1 MASIE
6 VLDRNPQGEIAP
18 VDLDTKLAQAM
29 EQVLEEAERK
39 PLVHASEKTAW
50 AYRIPCAGV
59 RYYTF

>member
-6 VLDRNPQGEIAP
+6 VLDRNPQAEIAP
-18 VDLDTKLAQAM
+18 GNLDTKMAREM

-39 PLVHASEKTAW
+39 SMVQASEKTAW